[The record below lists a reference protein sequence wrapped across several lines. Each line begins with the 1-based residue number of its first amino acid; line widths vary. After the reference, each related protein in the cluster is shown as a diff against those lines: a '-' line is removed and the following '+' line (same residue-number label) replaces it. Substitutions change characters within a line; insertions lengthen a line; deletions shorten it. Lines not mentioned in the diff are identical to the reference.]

1 MNCIVDIRTLM
12 YNMEVLAPSLTND
25 SRVPF
30 VIIQICSDVL
40 PKLLEY
46 MRRPSKVKTCER
58 RVRDSLGNNFWWRSR
73 DKLNDSRGNASLCE
87 YLVDDVVRVSG
98 SWRRLPDYNIA
109 DQCRRCDSMKDKLV
123 FL

>member
-1 MNCIVDIRTLM
+1 MNRIVDIRTLM

-46 MRRPSKVKTCER
+46 MGRPSKVKTCER
-58 RVRDSLGNNFWWRSR
+58 RVRDSLGNNFWWRSW

-87 YLVDDVVRVSG
+87 YLVDDIVRVSG
-98 SWRRLPDYNIA
+98 SWRRFPDYNIA
-109 DQCRRCDSMKDKLV
+109 D
-123 FL
+123 